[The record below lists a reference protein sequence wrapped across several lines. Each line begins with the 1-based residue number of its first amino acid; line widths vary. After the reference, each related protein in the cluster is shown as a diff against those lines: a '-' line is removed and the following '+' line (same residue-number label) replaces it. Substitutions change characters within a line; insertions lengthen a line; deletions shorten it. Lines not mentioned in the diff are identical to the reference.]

1 MRTSFLQTSPNT
13 SPSTSVV
20 PPSSLSQGDIDGMF
34 ALMQSYY
41 EHTDYAEF
49 TRDLK
54 QKDDVIVL
62 RAGSFGHL
70 IGFSTLKYFDL
81 PTKSHTRAIG
91 VFSGDTIVHQK
102 YWGSTSLQ
110 KAFLVQL
117 CRLKFR
123 HRGARLYWFL
133 ISKGYKTY
141 LLMANNFP
149 VHYPRFEQET
159 PPEFQSMMDHV
170 YSELYP
176 DTYEPGADLIHNEGH
191 SYRLKTGV
199 AYPSES
205 LVAGL
210 PRVRYF
216 VEKNPN
222 WHLGSELTCI
232 AEMDYMVLVRY
243 LSKALKKTLK
253 IAPKSSPKSSLQSSP
268 IMRGKSR
275 T

>member
-1 MRTSFLQTSPNT
+1 MRTSLLQDSPNN
-13 SPSTSVV
+13 SPKTSVV
-20 PPSSLSQGDIDGMF
+20 PASSLSKSDVDGMF

-49 TRDLK
+49 IRDLG

-62 RAGSFGHL
+62 RAGSHGSL
-70 IGFSTLKYFDL
+70 VGFSTLKYFDL
-81 PTKSHTRAIG
+81 PAKNNGKALG

-117 CRLKFR
+117 CRLKLK
-123 HRGARLYWFL
+123 HSGSQLYWFL

-149 VHYPRFEQET
+149 VHYPRYEQET

-170 YSELYP
+170 YGELYP
-176 DTYEPGADLIHNEGH
+176 DTYEPRSDLIHNEGH

-199 AYPSES
+199 AYPSQS
-205 LVAGL
+205 LVEAF

-232 AEMDYMVLVRY
+232 AEMNYLVLARY
-243 LSKALKKTLK
+243 LTKALKKSIGLG
-253 IAPKSSPKSSLQSSP
+253 S
-268 IMRGKSR
+268 KSR
-275 T
+275 I